1 MINNP
6 IYRKK
11 AKRISH
17 SFAEKLLAKGKYKCS
32 RCFVVKTLDMFY
44 KDSSKKRGY
53 QTCCKECASVSKSY
67 KKATKKYNKRIIENL
82 EDVYIKRQ
90 LYHDGVIL
98 KDVTSEMIVAKRKS
112 IQTKRDLLKTKKD
125 LLKKNKKM
133 CPSCNK
139 IKTIR
144 VFDKRK
150 TYCKKCYNFKS
161 RESGRKTRT
170 ENYKK
175 NVDRIIPENYIKKCT
190 WCKKTKKSIYFYRG
204 NTNKDGLSRLCKDC
218 NYLKDKKY
226 KPNASEKTK
235 ENRRIWAREYSIKN
249 AERIR
254 KRHRIYR
261 LNNPGIIKKHKEREK
276 MKRRKKSLNSINTC
290 NDCNI
295 KLGLKKDTKGMVV
308 CNNCEIIR
316 KETKSKKL
324 REKYNN
330 LPEKEKIEICN
341 KQNKEKKK
349 LRDSL
354 DDSYVRSLLCSG
366 GILKYKDI
374 PQELVEAKREQLRIK
389 RFLEKK

>member
-1 MINNP
+1 MTKTEHRRKARYNLEDSYIKRILRVKWGFMAKDCTPKIIEETRENIKNL
-6 IYRKK
+6 RKK
-11 AKRISH
+11 KKLSK
-17 SFAEKLLAKGKYKCS
+17 KLLAEGKYKCS
-32 RCFVVKTLDMFY
+32 RCFLVKPLDMFY

-67 KKATKKYNKRIIENL
+67 KKASKKYNKRIIENL
-82 EDVYIKRQ
+82 EDVYIKRV
-90 LYHDGVIL
+90 LYRDGVKL
-98 KDVTSEMIVAKRKS
+98 EDVTSKMIINKRKS
-112 IQTKRDLLKTKKD
+112 IQEHRDKAIFKDMLLRENKRICRMCNKA
-125 LLKKNKKM
+125 KKNNTFIKKG
-133 CPSCNK
+133 N
-139 IKTIR
+139 
-144 VFDKRK
+144 
-150 TYCKKCYNFKS
+150 
-161 RESGRKTRT
+161 
-170 ENYKK
+170 KK
-175 NVDRIIPENYIKKCT
+175 NVC
-190 WCKKTKKSIYFYRG
+190 
-204 NTNKDGLSRLCKDC
+204 LDC
-218 NYLKDKKY
+218 Y
-226 KPNASEKTK
+226 KPIAEASK

-276 MKRRKKSLNSINTC
+276 IKRRKKSLNSINTC

-330 LPEKEKIEICN
+330 LPEKEKIEIRN

-354 DDSYVRSLLCSG
+354 DDSYVRSQLCSG